1 MAGLMDQDWYTPAKL
16 SAFLSD
22 RGISLAVNTLAK
34 WRSEG
39 DGPAFIK
46 LGGAVMYAHE
56 DIERW
61 LESRR
66 KGGNIETKNT
76 ERAARA
82 RRSLA
87 LPIHG
92 ARPLVQ
98 RAHRLGGHKTKRER
112 AALQLTTPRAA
123 DGPPTSAK

>member
-1 MAGLMDQDWYTPAKL
+1 MDQDWYTPAKL

-22 RGISLAVNTLAK
+22 RGITLAVNTLAK

-66 KGGNIETKNT
+66 KGG
-76 ERAARA
+76 ERSADAKAAASVRVGRLPRTRDA
-82 RRSLA
+82 GDLRS
-87 LPIHG
+87 PG
-92 ARPLVQ
+92 
-98 RAHRLGGHKTKRER
+98 RLGGHVTRRER
-112 AALQLTTPRAA
+112 AALELTAPGAARAA
-123 DGPPTSAK
+123 REPPTSAK